1 MKYCPQK
8 HVLCVDD
15 DLDNCEIIAMALP
28 EIRFAFAHT
37 FADGKDLIRRGLF
50 DLYLLDNWLPDGSG
64 VDLCRE
70 IRKIDANTPVLFL
83 SAAAYASDHEAAA
96 EAGASAYLDKPY
108 GLLQLEAMIAR
119 LIHEAESRSL
129 DARLAEITALKI
141 AVDEHIAEVD
151 ARTEEYAEKQMRA
164 SEHLLRARAYSAFI
178 DSGGIRLEFE
188 RQWPE
193 LLGEIAGDREP
204 EHSLS

>member
-96 EAGASAYLDKPY
+96 EAGASSYLHKTHGFLPLETLIATFIHHSAYT
-108 GLLQLEAMIAR
+108 
-119 LIHEAESRSL
+119 SL
-129 DARLAEITALKI
+129 
-141 AVDEHIAEVD
+141 
-151 ARTEEYAEKQMRA
+151 
-164 SEHLLRARAYSAFI
+164 
-178 DSGGIRLEFE
+178 
-188 RQWPE
+188 
-193 LLGEIAGDREP
+193 
-204 EHSLS
+204 

>member
-129 DARLAEITALKI
+129 DARLAEII
-141 AVDEHIAEVD
+141 AVKAAGDEHIPEGNAG
-151 ARTEEYAEKQMRA
+151 TGEYAERQMRA
-164 SEHLLRARAYSAFI
+164 SEHLLRAKA
-178 DSGGIRLEFE
+178 
-188 RQWPE
+188 
-193 LLGEIAGDREP
+193 
-204 EHSLS
+204 